1 MPDDFVIDTK
11 GLTKRYAADVLAVNN
26 LDLQVRRGEV
36 YGFLGPNGAGK
47 TTTMRMLTGLLRPT
61 AGTARVVGYAA
72 GSTESLERLG
82 AMVESPAFYPYLSGR
97 DNLRVMARYNGAT
110 RSRIEAVLEQVEL
123 VGRAHHKFKTYS
135 TGMKQRLGVAAA
147 LLKDPELL
155 ILDEPT
161 SGLDPQGTVDMRALI
176 RGIAKEGR
184 TVLLSSHLLNEVEQI
199 CNRVGVVVKGHLVAE
214 GTIDELRGQRGL
226 VISAFPADLAGKVL
240 DQIAAGQVHREDGHF
255 TLTVDPAK
263 AAMINRRLVES
274 GVDVSELRESER
286 SLEDVFLQL
295 TEGVV
300 AVGATR

>member
-1 MPDDFVIDTK
+1 MSDDFVIDTQ

-26 LDLQVRRGEV
+26 LDLRVRRGEV

-47 TTTMRMLTGLLRPT
+47 TTTMRMLTGLIRPT
-61 AGTARVVGYAA
+61 AGSARVVGHAA
-72 GSTESLERLG
+72 GSIQSLERLG
-82 AMVESPAFYPYLSGR
+82 AMVESPAFYPYLSGH
-97 DNLRVMARYNGAT
+97 DNLRVMARYNGST

-123 VGRAHHKFKTYS
+123 ADRAHHKFKTYS

-184 TVLLSSHLLNEVEQI
+184 TVFLSSHLLSEVEQI
-199 CNRVGVVVKGHLVAE
+199 CNRVGVVVKGRLVAE
-214 GTIDELRGQRGL
+214 GTIDELRGKGGL
-226 VISAFPADLAGKVL
+226 VICATPADRATEVL
-240 DQIAAGQVHREDGHF
+240 EQIAAGQVRRDDGHF
-255 TLTVDPAK
+255 TLTVDPAR
-263 AAMINRRLVES
+263 AAMINRRLMES

-295 TEGVV
+295 TEGV
-300 AVGATR
+300 AGGAKR